1 MLDFGNIS
9 VVEKTFTR
17 TGGVSRKQAYNGIK
31 FRRTASK
38 KGGVE
43 GIDTFFV
50 VSNHLFEKLGLATN
64 ALTQIALPDGS
75 VGLIVVEDQD
85 KLEPVAKFMRQ
96 SKKTDGTFQKKGKTI
111 NNDILRDALIAA
123 GTLSADAMGSQ
134 FLTLESVAAS
144 NVPAHVKGVY
154 KIVVDAT
161 VNAAEAE
168 AEEGQTESVESDDQ
182 NF

>member
-123 GTLSADAMGSQ
+123 GT
-134 FLTLESVAAS
+134 
-144 NVPAHVKGVY
+144 HVKGVY